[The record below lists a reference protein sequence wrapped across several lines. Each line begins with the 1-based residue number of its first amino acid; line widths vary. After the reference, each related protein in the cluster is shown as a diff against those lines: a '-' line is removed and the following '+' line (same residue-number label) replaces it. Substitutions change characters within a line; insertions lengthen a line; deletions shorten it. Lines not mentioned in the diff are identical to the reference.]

1 VRNFLAGLLL
11 GWFATYWYLT
21 QGDYL
26 RVVAMQ
32 LWVRASA
39 PAGMARHLP

>member
-1 VRNFLAGLLL
+1 VRNFLAGLLI

-26 RVVAMQ
+26 QVIVSRMWARV
-32 LWVRASA
+32 SA
-39 PAGMARHLP
+39 PSGIARHMP